1 MQNFTQLLLPLHQ
14 PSCTLLLIQAD
25 SNRIHEV
32 LKRCAKLANNCISQS
47 LGHLSLFMDIL
58 DNYLF
63 FVRQKGIIEDKDDA
77 ISQLSS
83 AVEEKL
89 GEEADGEDV
98 KIHLAECK
106 ARWV

>member
-1 MQNFTQLLLPLHQ
+1 
-14 PSCTLLLIQAD
+14 
-25 SNRIHEV
+25 
-32 LKRCAKLANNCISQS
+32 
-47 LGHLSLFMDIL
+47 MDIL

-106 ARWV
+106 VRWV